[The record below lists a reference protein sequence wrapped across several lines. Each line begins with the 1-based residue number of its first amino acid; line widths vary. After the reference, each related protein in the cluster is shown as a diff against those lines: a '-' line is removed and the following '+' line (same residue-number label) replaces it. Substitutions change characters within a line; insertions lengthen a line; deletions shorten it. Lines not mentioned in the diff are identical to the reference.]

1 MPVQRRLFEMS
12 GLGAR
17 PNGENRPKGEIGATR
32 SRHSFLC
39 RNGTSISFPEGN
51 RRRGA
56 NANQSTLGRGGGP
69 SHIPGHRPYLERPSR
84 SCRLGQ
90 PRQKTKIIL
99 GANGSAERSN
109 SCVHL
114 GRFDIPRPC
123 ESLGTTRP
131 LSTLKRSW
139 RSPLSEPKEPQRGVS
154 GAVPEMARDP

>member
-1 MPVQRRLFEMS
+1 MS
-12 GLGAR
+12 GPR
-17 PNGENRPKGEIGATR
+17 PWSNGTARPKGEIGATR

-56 NANQSTLGRGGGP
+56 NANQSTLGRSGGP

-109 SCVHL
+109 SCLHL

-131 LSTLKRSW
+131 LDVPPGRVEAKVVRMFVRFWLIAIVTA
-139 RSPLSEPKEPQRGVS
+139 PLLVMN
-154 GAVPEMARDP
+154 V